1 MRFFLALFL
10 GKVVIRALQ
19 FFGRSG
25 GTALPGLVANR
36 LAPDFLARLSSKLP
50 RGSILI
56 TGTNGKTTT
65 SRMLS
70 TILETAGIEALH
82 NRMGS
87 NLLRGLSSTLLHR
100 ASLRGEVEAEL
111 GLWEVDEGVFPLAA
125 QEVKAK
131 VVVLLNLFRD
141 QLDRYTEIAKV
152 ERLWRDA
159 LKSLPAETALLL
171 NGDDP
176 ILAELGK
183 RERERGRRVL
193 FFGIEDLSQGQE
205 ALPRIAEVRNCPSC
219 GSPLLYKTVFIAHQG
234 KYECPQCGDIQ
245 PILDSKCSEILAKA
259 LDGANMEMEIQGVRF
274 ELHLPLPGLYN
285 VYNAL
290 AAASVAS
297 LLGIPPEVIQSS
309 LEGFKSAF
317 GRAEEVMIGGKKAVL
332 LLVKNP
338 AGFNEVL
345 KAIVGQDGALSL
357 LIIINDLTADG
368 KDISW
373 LWDVDFEIL
382 RGQAKSITVSGLRAE
397 DMALRLKYAALSPG
411 TVLLEKDIRRA
422 ILRSLRGIDGEESLY
437 ILPTYTALLETHK
450 ILHKMGYISAS
461 WED

>member
-1 MRFFLALFL
+1 
-10 GKVVIRALQ
+10 
-19 FFGRSG
+19 
-25 GTALPGLVANR
+25 
-36 LAPDFLARLSSKLP
+36 
-50 RGSILI
+50 
-56 TGTNGKTTT
+56 
-65 SRMLS
+65 
-70 TILETAGIEALH
+70 
-82 NRMGS
+82 
-87 NLLRGLSSTLLHR
+87 
-100 ASLRGEVEAEL
+100 VEAEL

-125 QEVKAK
+125 HKVEAK

-159 LKSLPAETALLL
+159 LRDLPKKTALVL

-193 FFGIEDLSQGQE
+193 FFGIEDRSQGQE
-205 ALPRIAEVRNCPSC
+205 ALPRIAEIRNCPTC
-219 GSPLLYKTVFIAHQG
+219 GSPLVYETVFIAHQG

-245 PILDSKCSEILAKA
+245 PLLDIKCSEILAKA
-259 LDGANMEMEIQGVRF
+259 LAGTEMRAEIPGAALKLR
-274 ELHLPLPGLYN
+274 LPLPGLYN

-297 LLGIPPEVIQSS
+297 LLGIQPQIIQSS

-317 GRAEEVMIGGKKAVL
+317 GRAEEVTIEGKKAVL

-345 KAIVGQDGALSL
+345 KAIVGQDGLLSL

-382 RGQAKSITVSGLRAE
+382 KGRAKSITVSGLRAE

-411 TVLLEKDIRRA
+411 ATILEKDIGRA
-422 ILRSLRGIDGEESLY
+422 ILKSLGNMDREESLY
-437 ILPTYTALLETHK
+437 ILPTYTALLETRK
-450 ILHKMGYISAS
+450 ILYKMGHIWAS